1 MMAATGIFADAIT
14 KLAASITA
22 LGLRAVT
29 DPRNLAPRCVFIEL
43 PRFTSFNSNVADIT
57 ISVQVIAAPPGN
69 TDATDYLI
77 TTVDTIMAANIAVV
91 AGEPITLLIGEQQFP
106 AYELTC
112 RLSSR
117 RT

>member
-1 MMAATGIFADAIT
+1 MAATGIFADAIT
-14 KLAASITA
+14 KVAASITG

-43 PRFTSFNSNVADIT
+43 PRFTGFNFNVADIT

-77 TTVDTIMAANIAVV
+77 STVDTIMAADLAIVS
-91 AGEPITLLIGEQQFP
+91 GEPITLIIGEQQFP
-106 AYELTC
+106 AYELVC
-112 RLSSR
+112 RLSSQR
-117 RT
+117 N